1 MRKLKKL
8 FQELNRDLA
17 VERILDLA
25 LQKLIADVDFSQIF
39 GSPSLAFGIIE
50 DEFPSHH
57 EFLHALDT
65 VHRNLEKNQL
75 IAVLRKN
82 KTESKANVL
91 DVYPSEALQKI
102 ILFGRQPDE
111 FGRESQL
118 DIEVLISTYIKYY
131 CI

>member
-1 MRKLKKL
+1 MFKE
-8 FQELNRDLA
+8 FNRDLA
-17 VERILDLA
+17 VERIFDLA
-25 LQKLIADVDFSQIF
+25 LQKSIAEVDFSQIL

-57 EFLHALDT
+57 EFLHALDV
-65 VHRNLEKNQL
+65 VHTNLEKNQL

-91 DVYPSEALQKI
+91 DVYPSEALHKL

-111 FGRESQL
+111 FGRESQF
-118 DIEVLISTYIKYY
+118 DIKVFI
-131 CI
+131 